1 MLKKNALQRIFMA
14 SLSLAIALIIYLFP
28 TKDNNP
34 VTITKNTNYK
44 NLDGDIVYLL
54 DNNYYIARTSVAI
67 LSKSTIDKCKEIIE
81 TLTVGSSKKEII
93 PQGFKQIIPKNTKIN
108 SISLKDGLLKIDF
121 SKELLNINA
130 DLEEKMIES
139 IVYSLT
145 ILDEVKNILIFVNGE
160 LLTAL
165 NDGTIL
171 PNHLNRNFGI
181 NKVYDIEQIKNTT
194 KVTVYYISK
203 YQDYYY
209 YVPVTKISNEPGN
222 KMEIIINELKSS
234 PIRETNL
241 MSYLASNLELLNYE
255 LLEQKI
261 NLSFNKYL
269 LDDFNDKNIL
279 EEVKYTIGLS
289 VMENF
294 NVKEINFFVD
304 DEKVL
309 DILTK
314 NLE

>member
-67 LSKSTIDKCKEIIE
+67 LSKSTIEKCKEIIE

-171 PNHLNRNFGI
+171 PNPLNRNFGI

-194 KVTVYYISK
+194 KVTIYYISK
-203 YQDYYY
+203 YHDYYY

-234 PIRETNL
+234 PVRETNL